1 MSEFIVNI
9 YRQADRKTLTGLVE
23 DMRQGVKK
31 KFHSSDE
38 LLNFLQKPD
47 GQTQVDRKGEKENDQ
62 R

>member
-47 GQTQVDRKGEKENDQ
+47 VETQVDRKGEKENNQ
-62 R
+62 G